1 MPSAW
6 SAVKKMFD
14 RKEHKHTLENLPQA
28 ERETYLRDLKKE
40 RHRYSG
46 FVKAFESKLK
56 GVLPGL
62 KTLLVLSKP
71 KEEQIF
77 LSPNSMTIRKLT

>member
-46 FVKAFESKLK
+46 FVRAFESKL
-56 GVLPGL
+56 
-62 KTLLVLSKP
+62 
-71 KEEQIF
+71 
-77 LSPNSMTIRKLT
+77 